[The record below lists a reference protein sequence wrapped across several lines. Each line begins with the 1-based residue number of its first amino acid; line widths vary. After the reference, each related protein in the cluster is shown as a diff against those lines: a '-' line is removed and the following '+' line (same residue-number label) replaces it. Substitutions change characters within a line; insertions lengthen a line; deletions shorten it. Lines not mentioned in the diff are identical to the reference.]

1 MSFFKELKRR
11 NVFRVGVAYAV
22 AAWVLLQAADLVLE
36 NISAPEW
43 VIQALMLVVLLGF
56 VAAIV
61 IAWAYEITPE
71 GIKREADVDRSQS
84 ITNETALKLDR
95 IIIGFLVVAVTVLLV
110 ERFISPG
117 NDESPAASTEPHL
130 TEMANKVQQDSA
142 PAHPPQ
148 TGVAENS
155 IAVLPFAN
163 RSNVQDDQ
171 FFTDGIHDDLLTQ
184 LAKISELK
192 VISRTSM
199 MKYKDTQLT
208 IPEIARELDV
218 STILEGGVQRA
229 GKRIRINAQ
238 LIDVAND
245 RHIWAETFDR
255 EMTVENIFDIQSEIT
270 RRIVSAIRGE
280 LTQAEQQSLAQI
292 PTDSLEAYEAYLQAR
307 AIVNRADYSQEKF
320 IEAQPWAEQAVQF
333 DPEFAQA
340 WALLTTLHGVA
351 VWIGYDSSPE
361 RQQAAQYALNKAIE
375 HGPDLPETLAARA
388 EYLYRIEQ
396 KFGASLELFRAAHR
410 AMPGDVDIIERM
422 AMAER
427 RMGLWEESV
436 SSLLK
441 VVELDPAGSSAATQA
456 IVTLRLM
463 GQLERA
469 SPLIDQWVLKYP
481 EARDLRAEKVNLQ
494 IYQYGNL
501 ESARSLM
508 DGMQPW
514 ISNVYIDLA
523 TYLPLLERDYE
534 KAIAIWDQPEVQA
547 MADNRG
553 WLGTRELNRGLAYR
567 LMGNEDEALAH
578 LNKAIQLTSSA
589 QPTGTSSDTFELQ
602 TLARAYALLGE
613 NQKALD
619 ASARAMQLMPEER
632 DKIDGTV
639 ITTQNTYILA
649 RTGQRD
655 EALAE
660 IERLLN
666 QPAGFNRWALYLDPA
681 WDFFRDDERFNKL
694 IRPLNLE
701 EAQQ

>member
-130 TEMANKVQQDSA
+130 TEMANRVQQDST

-184 LAKISELK
+184 LARISELK

-270 RRIVSAIRGE
+270 RRIVFAIRGE

-307 AIVNRADYSQEKF
+307 AIVNKADYSQEKF

-361 RQQAAQYALNKAIE
+361 RQQAAQYALNKAVE

-396 KFGASLELFRAAHR
+396 KFGASLDLFRAAHR

-436 SSLLK
+436 ASLLK

-456 IVTLRLM
+456 IVTLRMM

-494 IYQYGNL
+494 LYQYGNL
-501 ESARSLM
+501 EKARSPM

-514 ISNVYIDLA
+514 TSDTYFRVA
-523 TYLPLLERDYE
+523 TYLPMLERDFE
-534 KAIAIWDQPEVQA
+534 KAITIWDQPEIQA

-553 WLGTRELNRGLAYR
+553 YLGYRDLNRGLEYQ
-567 LMGNEDEALAH
+567 LMGNDDEALENLNSAIH
-578 LNKAIQLTSSA
+578 LASNA
-589 QPTGTSSDTFELQ
+589 QPTGTSLDAFELQ
-602 TLARAYALLGE
+602 NLAGAYALLRE

-619 ASARAMQLMPEER
+619 ASARAMQLMPEVR

-639 ITTQNTYILA
+639 IATQNAYILA
-649 RTGQRD
+649 RTGHRD

-666 QPAGFNRWALYLDPA
+666 QPAGFNRWAPYLDPA
-681 WDFFRDDERFNKL
+681 WDFFRDDERFNEL

-701 EAQQ
+701 EALH